1 MRCDSDGLSLGSPPL
16 VRERHAKKLSVRSSS
31 GITPARAG
39 KTQMLL
45 NSAAL
50 YEDHPRSCGKD
61 NQAYE
66 IIHEIG
72 GSPPLVRERR
82 IGQPVLTS
90 LCRITPARAGKTSS
104 ARSSRRRR
112 RDHPRSCGKD
122 QGGTH
127 FRLCR
132 PGSPPLVRERPDTF
146 FSSVGAL
153 RITPARAGKT
163 MANR

>member
-1 MRCDSDGLSLGSPPL
+1 MVQYPNLAPTRITPARAGKTDQDTGYAIPERDHPRSCGKDPMRCDSDGLSLGSPPL

-72 GSPPLVRERR
+72 GSPPLVRERL
-82 IGQPVLTS
+82 G
-90 LCRITPARAGKTSS
+90 CS
-104 ARSSRRRR
+104 AR
-112 RDHPRSCGKD
+112 
-122 QGGTH
+122 
-127 FRLCR
+127 
-132 PGSPPLVRERPDTF
+132 
-146 FSSVGAL
+146 
-153 RITPARAGKT
+153 
-163 MANR
+163 